1 MKNDFEI
8 LKLNDELYDF
18 LIIATSYKNPLSSFH
33 EIVKK
38 LKVKEAKLI
47 FDLTIINGINKNRY
61 IKCKYRA
68 GKNQFQFC
76 EISEDISETIKVI
89 SKNYFN
95 KHEEIIDKSVLTDS
109 LKFLLKSNMI

>member
-1 MKNDFEI
+1 MKNNFEV

-18 LIIATSYKNPLSSFH
+18 LIIATSYINPLSSFQ

-38 LKVKEAKLI
+38 LKVKEAELI
-47 FDLTIINGINKNRY
+47 FDLTLINGVNKNRY
-61 IKCKYRA
+61 IKCKYIA

-76 EISEDISETIKVI
+76 EIPKDISERIKII

-95 KHEEIIDKSVLTDS
+95 KHLEIIDKSVLTDS

>member
-8 LKLNDELYDF
+8 LKLNNELYDF
-18 LIIATSYKNPLSSFH
+18 LVIATSYNNPLSSFQ

-38 LKVKEAKLI
+38 LKVEEAKLI
-47 FDLTIINGINKNRY
+47 FDLTLINGINKNRY
-61 IKCKYRA
+61 VKCKYRA

-76 EISEDISETIKVI
+76 EIPEDISETIKVI